1 MERII
6 RWFVNNTV
14 AANMLMLFIMV
25 AGVMTLPRM
34 KMEVFPDINLDIVSI
49 SVIYPGASPES
60 VEESICLKLEEKLT
74 GLKGVKR
81 ISSTA
86 SENVGT
92 TLVEILP
99 GEDINEIKDNVQ
111 TKIDAIDSFPTD
123 AEKPVVQTISLSTEV
138 VTVAVYG
145 NVEEESLNFFA
156 DEVKS
161 EIDALDEVSLTS
173 ISGKKDRE
181 ISIEISKNNLQKY
194 RLTMD
199 QIASAIR
206 ANSMDMPGGG
216 IDTDIGEI
224 LIRSKGQAYNQEEF
238 ESIPIVSRID
248 GSNLLLG
255 DIATIKDGFADVEV
269 YTKFN
274 DQPAMYISVFRIGDQ
289 NSLNVSAAVKDY
301 VKQKSLE
308 LPDGINLTLWNDEA
322 ELLQARIDLLTENG
336 LLGLALVI
344 IVLALFLKTNLAG
357 WVSLGIPISFL
368 GGFMLMPI
376 VDVSINMLSLFTF
389 ILVLGIVV
397 DDAIVVCVRFRI
409 ACNLFK
415 VQNAIGIAIRFAF
428 IRHTVRAHVR
438 EWVSW
443 DPSEVVLQNAIRKI
457 AGVGASILVAVFF
470 RPIADLAGIGNAVLV
485 AVFLSIVDLDRISDA
500 IVVTVVFA

>member
-49 SVIYPGASPES
+49 SVVYPGASPES

-145 NVEEESLNFFA
+145 NVEEESLNFYA

-199 QIASAIR
+199 QIALAIR

-248 GSNLLLG
+248 GSNLLLETLLLLKMG
-255 DIATIKDGFADVEV
+255 LLML
-269 YTKFN
+269 KFT
-274 DQPAMYISVFRIGDQ
+274 P
-289 NSLNVSAAVKDY
+289 NSMTSQQCIFLF
-301 VKQKSLE
+301 LE
-308 LPDGINLTLWNDEA
+308 LVIKTL
-322 ELLQARIDLLTENG
+322 
-336 LLGLALVI
+336 
-344 IVLALFLKTNLAG
+344 
-357 WVSLGIPISFL
+357 
-368 GGFMLMPI
+368 
-376 VDVSINMLSLFTF
+376 
-389 ILVLGIVV
+389 
-397 DDAIVVCVRFRI
+397 
-409 ACNLFK
+409 
-415 VQNAIGIAIRFAF
+415 
-428 IRHTVRAHVR
+428 
-438 EWVSW
+438 
-443 DPSEVVLQNAIRKI
+443 
-457 AGVGASILVAVFF
+457 
-470 RPIADLAGIGNAVLV
+470 
-485 AVFLSIVDLDRISDA
+485 
-500 IVVTVVFA
+500 

>member
-123 AEKPVVQTISLSTEV
+123 AEKPVVQTISLTTEV

-181 ISIEISKNNLQKY
+181 ISIKISKNNLQKY
-194 RLTMD
+194 RL
-199 QIASAIR
+199 Q
-206 ANSMDMPGGG
+206 
-216 IDTDIGEI
+216 
-224 LIRSKGQAYNQEEF
+224 
-238 ESIPIVSRID
+238 
-248 GSNLLLG
+248 
-255 DIATIKDGFADVEV
+255 
-269 YTKFN
+269 
-274 DQPAMYISVFRIGDQ
+274 
-289 NSLNVSAAVKDY
+289 
-301 VKQKSLE
+301 
-308 LPDGINLTLWNDEA
+308 LPCF
-322 ELLQARIDLLTENG
+322 Q
-336 LLGLALVI
+336 
-344 IVLALFLKTNLAG
+344 F
-357 WVSLGIPISFL
+357 
-368 GGFMLMPI
+368 
-376 VDVSINMLSLFTF
+376 
-389 ILVLGIVV
+389 
-397 DDAIVVCVRFRI
+397 
-409 ACNLFK
+409 
-415 VQNAIGIAIRFAF
+415 
-428 IRHTVRAHVR
+428 
-438 EWVSW
+438 
-443 DPSEVVLQNAIRKI
+443 
-457 AGVGASILVAVFF
+457 
-470 RPIADLAGIGNAVLV
+470 
-485 AVFLSIVDLDRISDA
+485 
-500 IVVTVVFA
+500 